1 MTITKR
7 WLLPEGVDEILP
19 PRAMLLEQMCRK
31 LIDLFSSWGY
41 EFVIPPMMEYLESLL
56 TATGEDLD
64 LQTYKIT
71 DQLSGRLMGIR
82 ADITPQVA
90 RIDAHLLKRNIP
102 TRLCYLGSVLHSR
115 TNNSGDSR
123 SPLQLGAELFGHEGV
138 SSDIEIVKL
147 MLATLDAVRI
157 SNICLDVGHIGI
169 FRSLISKSQLNSMQ
183 ESEVFEIVK
192 RKAKDELK
200 IFYKKLKI
208 NDDSSKAMLDLIDLH
223 GDVGILDD
231 AIHAFDKLSPDIRK
245 YVNEVKTLTDSIID
259 KFDVSINI
267 DLSELRG
274 YNYHTGMIYTAFVPN
289 EGKGIAFGGRYDDI
303 GSAFGKAR
311 PATGFST
318 DMKQLL
324 ELQNISEDTP
334 DKIFA
339 PVDDND
345 SLHKKITELR
355 EQGKIVIQELEG
367 QNATAKEMNCN
378 QTLVCEN
385 DQWVVKENKK

>member
-19 PRAMLLEQMCRK
+19 PRAILLEQMCRK

-90 RIDAHLLKRNIP
+90 RIEAHLLKRNIP

-223 GDVGILDD
+223 GDAGILDD

-345 SLHKKITELR
+345 SLQKKITELR

>member
-19 PRAMLLEQMCRK
+19 PRAILLEQMCRK

-41 EFVIPPMMEYLESLL
+41 EFVIPPMMEYLDSLL

-90 RIDAHLLKRNIP
+90 RIDAHLLQRNIP

-223 GDVGILDD
+223 GDAGILDD

-318 DMKQLL
+318 DVKQLL

>member
-1 MTITKR
+1 MKMTNH

-19 PRAMLLEQMCRK
+19 PQAMLLEQISRK

-41 EFVIPPMMEYLESLL
+41 EFVIPPMIEYLESLL

-90 RIDAHLLKRNIP
+90 RIDAHLLKRNAP
-102 TRLCYLGSVLHSR
+102 TRLCYLGSVLHCRSDSFG
-115 TNNSGDSR
+115 NSR
-123 SPLQLGAELFGHEGV
+123 SPLQLGAELFGHAGV
-138 SSDIEIVKL
+138 SSDVEIVKL
-147 MLATLDAVRI
+147 MLATLRSI
-157 SNICLDVGHIGI
+157 EINNICMDVGHIGI
-169 FRSLISKSQLNSMQ
+169 FRSLISKSKLNAEQ
-183 ESEVFEIVK
+183 ELEVFGILK

-200 IFYKKLKI
+200 IFYKELKV

-223 GDVGILDD
+223 GDPSVLDD
-231 AIHAFDKLSPDIRK
+231 ALCTFKKFFPDVKK
-245 YVNEVKTLTDSIID
+245 YLDEVKTLTDSISD
-259 KFDVSINI
+259 KSDLSINI

-274 YNYHTGMIYTAFVPN
+274 YNYHTGMIYTAFVPD
-289 EGKGIAFGGRYDDI
+289 EGKGVAFGGRYDDI
-303 GSAFGKAR
+303 GSAFGRAR

-318 DMKQLL
+318 NVKQLL
-324 ELQNISEDTP
+324 DLQNIKENRS

-339 PVDDND
+339 PINND
-345 SLHKKITELR
+345 SALIKKIQELR

-367 QNATAKEMNCN
+367 QKHTAIEMNCN
-378 QTLVCEN
+378 QLLVFEN
-385 DQWVVKENKK
+385 NDWVLKDNKK

>member
-19 PRAMLLEQMCRK
+19 PRAILLEQMCRK

-223 GDVGILDD
+223 GDAGILDD

-345 SLHKKITELR
+345 SLQKKITELR

>member
-19 PRAMLLEQMCRK
+19 PRAILLEQMCRK

-90 RIDAHLLKRNIP
+90 RIDAHLLKRNVP

-223 GDVGILDD
+223 GDAGILDD

>member
-19 PRAMLLEQMCRK
+19 PRAILLEQMCRK

-345 SLHKKITELR
+345 SLQKKITELR

-385 DQWVVKENKK
+385 DQWIVKENKK

>member
-19 PRAMLLEQMCRK
+19 PRAILLEQMCRK

-115 TNNSGDSR
+115 TNSSGDSR

-223 GDVGILDD
+223 GDAGILDD

-345 SLHKKITELR
+345 SLQKKITELR

>member
-345 SLHKKITELR
+345 SLQKKITELR

-378 QTLVCEN
+378 QMLVCEN

>member
-19 PRAMLLEQMCRK
+19 PRAILLEQMCRK

-223 GDVGILDD
+223 GDAAILDD

>member
-1 MTITKR
+1 
-7 WLLPEGVDEILP
+7 
-19 PRAMLLEQMCRK
+19 
-31 LIDLFSSWGY
+31 
-41 EFVIPPMMEYLESLL
+41 
-56 TATGEDLD
+56 
-64 LQTYKIT
+64 
-71 DQLSGRLMGIR
+71 
-82 ADITPQVA
+82 
-90 RIDAHLLKRNIP
+90 
-102 TRLCYLGSVLHSR
+102 
-115 TNNSGDSR
+115 
-123 SPLQLGAELFGHEGV
+123 
-138 SSDIEIVKL
+138 

-318 DMKQLL
+318 DVKQLL

>member
-223 GDVGILDD
+223 GDAGILDD

-245 YVNEVKTLTDSIID
+245 YINEVKTLTDSIID

-345 SLHKKITELR
+345 SLQKKITELR

-367 QNATAKEMNCN
+367 QNATAKEMNCS

-385 DQWVVKENKK
+385 DQWVIKENKK

>member
-318 DMKQLL
+318 DVKQLL

-345 SLHKKITELR
+345 SLQKKITELR

>member
-223 GDVGILDD
+223 GDAGILDD

-345 SLHKKITELR
+345 SLQKKITELR

-367 QNATAKEMNCN
+367 QNATAKEMNCS

>member
-157 SNICLDVGHIGI
+157 NNICLDLGHIGI

-318 DMKQLL
+318 DVKQLL
-324 ELQNISEDTP
+324 ELQNISEEMP
-334 DKIFA
+334 NKIFA
-339 PVDDND
+339 PVNDND

-355 EQGKIVIQELEG
+355 EKGKIVIQELEG

-385 DQWVVKENKK
+385 NQWVVKENKK

>member
-19 PRAMLLEQMCRK
+19 PRAILLEQMCRK

-90 RIDAHLLKRNIP
+90 RIDAHLLKRNVP

-223 GDVGILDD
+223 GDAGILDD

-345 SLHKKITELR
+345 SLQKKITELR

>member
-19 PRAMLLEQMCRK
+19 PRAMLLEQMCGK

-223 GDVGILDD
+223 GDGGILDD

-318 DMKQLL
+318 DVKQLL

-345 SLHKKITELR
+345 SLQKKITELR

>member
-19 PRAMLLEQMCRK
+19 PRAILLEQMCRK

-223 GDVGILDD
+223 GDAGILDD

-345 SLHKKITELR
+345 SLQKKITELR
-355 EQGKIVIQELEG
+355 EQGKIVIQEFEG

>member
-90 RIDAHLLKRNIP
+90 RIDAHLLKRNVP

-115 TNNSGDSR
+115 TNSSGDSR

-223 GDVGILDD
+223 GDAGILDD

-318 DMKQLL
+318 DVKQLL

-378 QTLVCEN
+378 KTLVCEN
-385 DQWVVKENKK
+385 DQWVVKEK

>member
-19 PRAMLLEQMCRK
+19 PRAILLEQMCRK

-183 ESEVFEIVK
+183 ESEVFEIVE

-223 GDVGILDD
+223 GDAGILDD

-311 PATGFST
+311 PAPGFST
-318 DMKQLL
+318 DVKQLL

-345 SLHKKITELR
+345 SLQKKITELR

-385 DQWVVKENKK
+385 DQWVVKKNKK

>member
-157 SNICLDVGHIGI
+157 NNICLDLGHIGI

-223 GDVGILDD
+223 GDAGILDD

-318 DMKQLL
+318 DVKQLL
-324 ELQNISEDTP
+324 ELQNISEEMP
-334 DKIFA
+334 NKIFA
-339 PVDDND
+339 PVNDND

-355 EQGKIVIQELEG
+355 EKGKIVIQELEG

-385 DQWVVKENKK
+385 NQWVVKENKK

>member
-19 PRAMLLEQMCRK
+19 PRAILLEQMCRK

-318 DMKQLL
+318 DVKQLL

-345 SLHKKITELR
+345 SLQKKITELR

>member
-345 SLHKKITELR
+345 SLQKKITELR

-367 QNATAKEMNCN
+367 QNATAKEMNCS

-385 DQWVVKENKK
+385 DQWVIKENKN

>member
-19 PRAMLLEQMCRK
+19 PRAILLEQMCRK

-41 EFVIPPMMEYLESLL
+41 EFVIPPMMEYLDSLL

-90 RIDAHLLKRNIP
+90 RIDAHLLQRNIP

-223 GDVGILDD
+223 GDAGILDD

-367 QNATAKEMNCN
+367 QNATAKEMNCS

-385 DQWVVKENKK
+385 DQWVIKENKK

>member
-1 MTITKR
+1 
-7 WLLPEGVDEILP
+7 
-19 PRAMLLEQMCRK
+19 
-31 LIDLFSSWGY
+31 
-41 EFVIPPMMEYLESLL
+41 MMEYLESLL

-223 GDVGILDD
+223 GDAGILDD

-318 DMKQLL
+318 DVKQLL

>member
-223 GDVGILDD
+223 GDAGILDD

-245 YVNEVKTLTDSIID
+245 YINEVKTLTDSIID

-345 SLHKKITELR
+345 SLQKKITELR

-385 DQWVVKENKK
+385 DQWVIKENKK

>member
-19 PRAMLLEQMCRK
+19 PRAILLEQMCRK

-223 GDVGILDD
+223 GDAGILDD

-345 SLHKKITELR
+345 SLQKKITELR

-367 QNATAKEMNCN
+367 QNATAKEMNCS

-385 DQWVVKENKK
+385 DQWVIKENKK

>member
-1 MTITKR
+1 MKYCH
-7 WLLPEGVDEILP
+7 
-19 PRAMLLEQMCRK
+19 RAMLLEQMCRK

-223 GDVGILDD
+223 GDAGILDD

-345 SLHKKITELR
+345 SLQKKITELR

>member
-90 RIDAHLLKRNIP
+90 RIDSHLLKRDVP

-157 SNICLDVGHIGI
+157 NNICLDVGHIGI

-208 NDDSSKAMLDLIDLH
+208 NDDSSKAMLDLIALH
-223 GDVGILDD
+223 GDAGILDD

-318 DMKQLL
+318 DVKQLL

-339 PVDDND
+339 PVNDND

-385 DQWVVKENKK
+385 DQWVVKKNKK

>member
-19 PRAMLLEQMCRK
+19 PRAILLEQMCRK

-115 TNNSGDSR
+115 TNSSGDSR

-223 GDVGILDD
+223 GDAGILDD

-345 SLHKKITELR
+345 SLQKKITELR

-367 QNATAKEMNCN
+367 QNATAKEMNCS

-385 DQWVVKENKK
+385 DQWVIKENKK

>member
-19 PRAMLLEQMCRK
+19 PRAILLEQMCRK

-223 GDVGILDD
+223 GDAGILDD

-245 YVNEVKTLTDSIID
+245 YINEVKTLTDSIID

-345 SLHKKITELR
+345 SLQKKITELR

>member
-7 WLLPEGVDEILP
+7 WLLPEGDDEILP
-19 PRAMLLEQMCRK
+19 PRAILLEQMCRK

-90 RIDAHLLKRNIP
+90 RIDSHLLKRNVP

-115 TNNSGDSR
+115 TNSSGDSR

-223 GDVGILDD
+223 GDAGILDD

-318 DMKQLL
+318 DVKQLL

>member
-223 GDVGILDD
+223 GDAGILDD

-318 DMKQLL
+318 DVKQLL

-385 DQWVVKENKK
+385 NQWVVKENKK

>member
-1 MTITKR
+1 MTNR

-19 PRAMLLEQMCRK
+19 PKAMFLEHICRK

-41 EFVIPPMMEYLESLL
+41 EFVIPPMIEYLESLL

-90 RIDAHLLKRNIP
+90 RIDAHLLKRNTP

-115 TNNSGDSR
+115 SSNFGNSR
-123 SPLQLGAELFGHEGV
+123 SPLQLGAELFGHAGV

-147 MLATLDAVRI
+147 MLATLSSI
-157 SNICLDVGHIGI
+157 EINKICMDIGHIGI
-169 FRSLISKSQLNSMQ
+169 FRSLVKKSKLNAKQ
-183 ESEVFEIVK
+183 ELEVFEIIK

-200 IFYKKLKI
+200 IFYKELKVSD
-208 NDDSSKAMLDLIDLH
+208 NSSKAMLDLIDLH
-223 GDVGILDD
+223 GDPSVLDD
-231 AIHAFDKLSPDIRK
+231 ALRTFNKFFPDVKK
-245 YVNEVKTLTDSIID
+245 YLDEIKALTDSISEKSD
-259 KFDVSINI
+259 LSINI

-274 YNYHTGMIYTAFVPN
+274 YNYHTGMIYTAFVPD
-289 EGKGIAFGGRYDDI
+289 EGKGVAFGGRYDDI
-303 GSAFGKAR
+303 GSAFGRAR

-318 DMKQLL
+318 DVKQLL
-324 ELQNISEDTP
+324 DLQDIKENSS

-339 PVDDND
+339 PMNND
-345 SLHKKITELR
+345 SALIKKIQELR
-355 EQGKIVIQELEG
+355 EQGKTVIQELEG
-367 QNATAKEMNCN
+367 QKSTAIEMDCN
-378 QTLVCEN
+378 QLLVFEN
-385 DQWVVKENKK
+385 NNWVVKDNKK

>member
-19 PRAMLLEQMCRK
+19 PRAILLEQMCRK

-223 GDVGILDD
+223 GDAGILDD

-318 DMKQLL
+318 DVKQLL

-339 PVDDND
+339 PVNDND

-378 QTLVCEN
+378 QMLVCEN

>member
-223 GDVGILDD
+223 GDAGILDD

-245 YVNEVKTLTDSIID
+245 YINEVKTLTDSIID

>member
-223 GDVGILDD
+223 GDAGILDD

-345 SLHKKITELR
+345 SLQKKITELR

>member
-19 PRAMLLEQMCRK
+19 PRAILLEQMCRK

-223 GDVGILDD
+223 GDAGILDD

-345 SLHKKITELR
+345 SLQKKITELR

-367 QNATAKEMNCN
+367 QNATAKEMNCS

-385 DQWVVKENKK
+385 DRWVVKENKK

>member
-19 PRAMLLEQMCRK
+19 PRAILLEQMCRK

-223 GDVGILDD
+223 GDAGILDD

-245 YVNEVKTLTDSIID
+245 YINEVKTLTDSIID

-345 SLHKKITELR
+345 SLQKKITELR

-367 QNATAKEMNCN
+367 QNATAKEMNCS